1 MLVAQ
6 SSLTLQP
13 HGLQPIRL
21 LYPLDSPGKST
32 VVGCHFL
39 LQGIF
44 RTQGLNPGLLH
55 CGQIFIVW
63 TTQEATLIGN
73 DKRILKVGKVE
84 GRLAGILK
92 SWENN
97 VLSSL
102 SFFIFHIPWT
112 EHQRG
117 TPCGITNRLRQNK
130 QTKNPKSILLS
141 LAKVQEKEN
150 TTETNKKFQ
159 PPLYNPGFLQTVQST
174 GCSKALDAPGSWFK
188 LRYRQVPRSTAAA
201 AAASLVSL
209 ASARWHTETRTHQLL
224 PHSQRLPSS
233 RVSKQNNN

>member
-6 SSLTLQP
+6 SSLSLQP

-21 LYPLDSPGKST
+21 LYPWDSPGKST

-55 CGQIFIVW
+55 CGQILYSLNYPGSY
-63 TTQEATLIGN
+63 LIGN
-73 DKRILKVGKVE
+73 DKRILKVGNVE
-84 GRLAGILK
+84 GKLAGILK
-92 SWENN
+92 NWENN
-97 VLSSL
+97 FLSSL

-130 QTKNPKSILLS
+130 QMKTPKSILLS

-174 GCSKALDAPGSWFK
+174 GCSKALDTPGSWFK
-188 LRYRQVPRSTAAA
+188 LRYHQVVRATHSCSCSEALSLLGLCAVAYGNPDPP
-201 AAASLVSL
+201 ASSSFPKVS
-209 ASARWHTETRTHQLL
+209 QQ
-224 PHSQRLPSS
+224 HSLQT
-233 RVSKQNNN
+233 K